1 MGGTLSETQSFSDY
15 FRQINA
21 SQFEDLLAEYRKL
34 EEWALE
40 TFPEVQF
47 RFEFNSNNV
56 AKTLSVKTTILTS
69 NEYNPDDRLLRSF
82 VLEIPEAD
90 WYNTTKISNILKT
103 LFPSNVQVIS
113 RILND
118 YYKKSKAIADSK

>member
-1 MGGTLSETQSFSDY
+1 MSDSSFTEY

-21 SQFEDLLAEYRKL
+21 QQFEDLLAEYRKL

-56 AKTLSVKTTILTS
+56 TKVFSVKTTILTS
-69 NEYNPDDRLLRSF
+69 NEYNPDDRLLRTF
-82 VLEIPEAD
+82 VLEIPESD
-90 WYNTTKISNILKT
+90 WYNTVKISGILKT

-113 RILND
+113 RLLND
-118 YYKKSKAIADSK
+118 YYNKSKAIAENK